1 MAAITVDPK
10 VVRVARADSEHYE
23 HGVTGAALERG
34 TVVVKD
40 STGRWVAGNGGGTVK
55 PGILLHK
62 SLSANIPVT
71 AVKGEGAIV
80 EVGDGLPA
88 VGAKVYATA
97 AGGYDDLTTSNQ
109 VLGTVISVGGQEFG
123 GTPKKLLRLD

>member
-1 MAAITVDPK
+1 MDPK
-10 VVRVARADSEHYE
+10 VVRVARADSENYE
-23 HGVTGAALERG
+23 HGVSGAATARG
-34 TVVVKD
+34 LVAVKD

-55 PGILLHK
+55 PGILLHQT
-62 SLSANIPVT
+62 LSANIPVT

-80 EVGDGLPA
+80 ELGDNLPA

-97 AGGYDDLTTSNQ
+97 AGGYDDNATGTQ